1 MQRRSCHFLAVRPI
15 ASLGPPQ
22 KGPWEIEDDRCN
34 DQVLDVAKFKQG
46 DGANEAGLCQ
56 GHCTKKLLEIK
67 TVPSNVPA
75 RESWALYGK
84 AARHLRTPPPRGPD
98 TLSPDTIQ
106 PLFKCTGVMRPGQTS
121 RPYGRNNGN
130 NSYRNRQQTPNR
142 SQTLDSNG
150 PNVKIRGTP
159 HQIFERYVALAR
171 EASTSGDRVA
181 AENLYQHAEHYFR
194 IMNAANEGHQHRA
207 TRPDAPADVE
217 PEMAEE
223 EGSEMAGPVRAS
235 PSDRQPYSA

>member
-1 MQRRSCHFLAVRPI
+1 
-15 ASLGPPQ
+15 
-22 KGPWEIEDDRCN
+22 
-34 DQVLDVAKFKQG
+34 
-46 DGANEAGLCQ
+46 
-56 GHCTKKLLEIK
+56 
-67 TVPSNVPA
+67 
-75 RESWALYGK
+75 
-84 AARHLRTPPPRGPD
+84 
-98 TLSPDTIQ
+98 
-106 PLFKCTGVMRPGQTS
+106 MRPGQTG

-130 NSYRNRQQTPNR
+130 NSYRNRQQIPNR

-150 PNVKIRGTP
+150 PSVKIRGTP

-194 IMNAANEGHQHRA
+194 IMNAANEGHLHPA
-207 TRPDAPADVE
+207 TRPDAPTDVE
-217 PEMAEE
+217 TEMAEE